1 MNEEETQD
9 IMEHKDLFVSGHR
22 ACQGCGMALAV
33 RHVLKATGNDI
44 IVVTP
49 TGCLETFTSPGS
61 YSPWMVPWIHH
72 LFENGPSVAS
82 GIAAA
87 LKAQKRDSTRVLVI
101 GGDGATFDI
110 GFGALSGMLERGD
123 DVLYLCVDN
132 GAYMNTGGQRSGATP
147 TYAATTTDPPGSQS
161 LGKIQKKKDL
171 PAVAAAHGVPYVATA
186 SVGYI
191 KDLQKKV
198 KKAMSYH
205 GARYIQIDT
214 PCPSVWGVASD
225 RTLEVARLGVESGL
239 VPLFQMEDGRITG
252 VRKLK
257 KRLPVEEYLKTQ
269 GRFKHLFEKG
279 KGMEEIGKIQAIAD
293 ENIEKYRLLQQ
304 KREGKAKESF
314 ERKGYSY
321 DPG

>member
-1 MNEEETQD
+1 MNKEETQNM
-9 IMEHKDLFVSGHR
+9 MEHKDLFVSGHR
-22 ACQGCGMALAV
+22 ACQGCGMAIAV
-33 RHVLKATGNDI
+33 RHVLKATGNDV

-49 TGCLETFTSPGS
+49 TGCLETFSSPGS

-123 DVLYLCVDN
+123 DVLYICVDN

-161 LGKIQKKKDL
+161 MGKIQKKKDL
-171 PAVAAAHGVPYVATA
+171 PALAAAHGVPYVATA
-186 SVGYI
+186 SVAHL
-191 KDLQKKV
+191 KDLQRKV
-198 KKAMSYH
+198 KKAMSYR

-239 VPLFQMEDGRITG
+239 VPLMEMENGVITRVRRIK
-252 VRKLK
+252 KLV
-257 KRLPVEEYLKTQ
+257 PVNDYLKSQ
-269 GRFKHLFEKG
+269 KRFSHLFGSNRAQDELNW
-279 KGMEEIGKIQAIAD
+279 IQEFAN
-293 ENIEKYRLLQQ
+293 ENVKKYGLH
-304 KREGKAKESF
+304 
-314 ERKGYSY
+314 
-321 DPG
+321 